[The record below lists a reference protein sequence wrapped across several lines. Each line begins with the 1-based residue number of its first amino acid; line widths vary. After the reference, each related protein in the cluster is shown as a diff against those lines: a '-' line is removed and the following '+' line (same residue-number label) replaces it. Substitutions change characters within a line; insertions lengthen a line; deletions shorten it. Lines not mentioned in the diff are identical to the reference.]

1 MKTKFNI
8 TIIAILFL
16 FSFDSIAQERV
27 KEKDLIGNWKLVIE
41 VDEAFDDAKEELDNE
56 ESVLG
61 RMILSSVSGFV
72 DEILEE
78 IDIYLEFKKGG
89 EVEILVDAFGE
100 TETEYTKWTIDSK
113 GRLYI
118 EDSEHFSSD
127 HDYWMMKDGI
137 LIDVSD
143 DDTGKY
149 VYMVNMDK

>member
-1 MKTKFNI
+1 MKTKFSI
-8 TIIAILFL
+8 TIIAVLLL
-16 FSFDSIAQERV
+16 FSFDSMAQERV

-41 VDEAFDDAKEELDNE
+41 IDEAFDDAKEELDDD
-56 ESVLG
+56 ESILG

-72 DEILEE
+72 DDILEE

-89 EVEILVDAFGE
+89 EVEVLVDAFGE
-100 TETEYTKWTIDSK
+100 TETEYTKWTIDNK

-118 EDSEHFSSD
+118 EDTEHFSSD

-143 DDTGKY
+143 DDAGKY

>member
-8 TIIAILFL
+8 TIIALLLL

-27 KEKDLIGNWKLVIE
+27 KEKDIIGNWKLVIE
-41 VDEAFDDAKEELDNE
+41 VDEAFDDAKEELDDD
-56 ESVLG
+56 ESILG

-89 EVEILVDAFGE
+89 EVEVLVDAFGE
-100 TETEYTKWTIDSK
+100 TETEYTKWAIDNK

-118 EDSEHFSSD
+118 EDTEHFSSD

-143 DDTGKY
+143 EDAGKY